1 VGVANKVTM
10 PRKRKG
16 GGKKI
21 AIGAM
26 VVQVN
31 ESIDGSGDNYEVLT
45 GDQVSVMP
53 FFPRCR
59 GKSSFQSFT
68 LFIWDTFE
76 DTNGS
81 RLSTY
86 VNMWVMTL
94 IVLSAIV
101 GACIETNAPI
111 HKEQEDLWFGI
122 ESFFIANFSV
132 EFLLRVL
139 TTPSCKEFWS
149 QGMNYIDFV
158 AILPFYLKFVMSGG
172 GNVGFLRV
180 LRLGRAFRLVKMG
193 RYSQGIRLV
202 TNALAKSA
210 DALQLFCCLLVG
222 VLVVFSSGIYLFERG
237 TWVEAEEKYFRDDP
251 VTGVQESNP
260 SPFQSIPQS
269 FWWCIVTLTTVGY
282 GDMFPYTDLGKIF
295 AVITMLVGLV
305 MLALPLSI
313 IGTNFIE
320 ERAIMNAE
328 NEYEEKPNVNPAC
341 IITDL
346 IYCLDQ
352 AKALSATTA
361 GAQVKVKQISTLL
374 DELQTQ
380 QQPKKSS
387 ISNPLLEKKD
397 EASEVTVELPD
408 QYSSSYS
415 ISAQQ
420 VDQIV
425 QLQLEVLADCIIQKD
440 IWCEG
445 ENGLNE
451 LTPNLQTLLAPL
463 LEGQIS

>member
-1 VGVANKVTM
+1 M

-202 TNALAKSA
+202 TNALAKSV
-210 DALQLFCCLLVG
+210 DALQLFCFLLVL
-222 VLVVFSSGIYLFERG
+222 VLVVFSSGIYYFERG
-237 TWVEAEEKYFRDDP
+237 TWDEAEGKYYRDDP
-251 VTGVQESNP
+251 ITGVRESDQ

-282 GDMFPYTDLGKIF
+282 GDMFPYTDLGKVF

-328 NEYEEKPNVNPAC
+328 NEYEEKDTVNPAC

-346 IYCLDQ
+346 IYCLEQ
-352 AKALSATTA
+352 AKALKAAAA
-361 GAQVKVKQISTLL
+361 GMQDRVQQVSTLMEQVKL
-374 DELQTQ
+374 
-380 QQPKKSS
+380 QQPAQSKLVTP
-387 ISNPLLEKKD
+387 NPLLDKEDKD
-397 EASEVTVELPD
+397 DVSVQLSD
-408 QYSSSYS
+408 MRSSYS
-415 ISAQQ
+415 ISAPQ
-420 VDQIV
+420 VDQLL
-425 QLQLEVLADCIIQKD
+425 QLQLQLLADCIIQKD
-440 IWCEG
+440 VWTE
-445 ENGLNE
+445 EANGLDE
-451 LTPNLQTLLAPL
+451 LPEKLRTLLVPL